1 MSEFQGFNQPNHEL
15 LLSIFAV
22 THFFILDA
30 NRVRDSVNASFSI
43 IMATLMRSN
52 QSQSI
57 SLALSLS
64 DQRSPKEVYLGKLEN
79 HLLRNLI
86 LPN

>member
-1 MSEFQGFNQPNHEL
+1 MSQFQGFNQPNHEL

-43 IMATLMRSN
+43 IMASYG
-52 QSQSI
+52 SI
-57 SLALSLS
+57 DKS
-64 DQRSPKEVYLGKLEN
+64 RILGVVVAN
-79 HLLRNLI
+79 Y
-86 LPN
+86 